1 MLTEE
6 ELFRRARAL
15 MFQCVVGA
23 LIVALFVFG
32 ALPMWAFRAEMD
44 QSLVSLG
51 AAKDELPR

>member
-23 LIVALFVFG
+23 LIVGLFVFG
-32 ALPMWAFRAEMD
+32 ALPMWAFRAELG
-44 QSLVSLG
+44 QAFVSLG
-51 AAKDELPR
+51 AAEDELPR